1 MTRREVLVEGLEA
14 SFEYSTAKLPRMN
27 ARVDHLLD
35 EALALE
41 PDERSALVAAL
52 LDSLDGEDE
61 ATVTKA
67 WAEEIRQ
74 RKDEL
79 RSRAA
84 TALPWAEARARL
96 TNL

>member
-1 MTRREVLVEGLEA
+1 
-14 SFEYSTAKLPRMN
+14 MN

-41 PDERSALVAAL
+41 PDERSALVVAL
-52 LDSLDGEDE
+52 MDSLDGEDE

-67 WAEEIRQ
+67 WAEEIRR

-79 RSRAA
+79 RTRAA
-84 TALPWAEARARL
+84 TAVPWAEARARL
-96 TNL
+96 TGL

>member
-1 MTRREVLVEGLEA
+1 MGLEA
-14 SFEYSTAKLPRMN
+14 SLEHRTAKLACMN

-35 EALALE
+35 EALALG
-41 PDERSALVAAL
+41 PDERSALVVAL
-52 LDSLDGEDE
+52 MDSLDGEDE

-67 WAEEIRQ
+67 WAEEIRR

-84 TALPWAEARARL
+84 STVPWTEARARL
-96 TNL
+96 TAL